1 LKLTTDTLGGLIGRI
16 GTLHWFST
24 IIVQSNAEMEKEE
37 YMDFDIDL
45 IYLWCDGNDPE
56 FIMEKNKYITGKESN
71 YGVQEQRF
79 FENDELRY
87 SIRSAMMYIPWIR
100 NIFIVTN
107 NQIPRWI
114 DANNPRIRIVNQS
127 DIIDDE
133 LNPVFNSAAIEF
145 NFYKIK
151 DLSEH
156 FIYANDD
163 MFVGKSLEKSFFFD
177 METGFPNIDVL
188 SSINCI
194 KDILIKN
201 NFSMILKS
209 NEYKNSDLYRKR
221 EILMNKFTY
230 EVFKDKDLIGF
241 STSHQFQAY
250 LKSALKEDV
259 TMPPF
264 NKIFKLGLKERFRG
278 KNFVPRIMIDLI
290 EGNKKRANLI
300 TRDRGIMYYTK
311 LDYLSV
317 FFDKPTLFCINEL
330 DNSKK
335 SELESILEQ
344 RFLNQRFNRANQ
356 FEILPPDYRITS
368 KITDLRRDKMI
379 SAEIL
384 KWLLLMS
391 FNLSVIIF
399 SVSFGRNYSRKIRE
413 ILTLIED
420 GRPIN
425 QEDCSG

>member
-1 LKLTTDTLGGLIGRI
+1 
-16 GTLHWFST
+16 
-24 IIVQSNAEMEKEE
+24 MEV
-37 YMDFDIDL
+37 YMDFDVDL

-56 FIMEKNKYITGKESN
+56 FIKERNKYITGKEFN

-79 FENDELRY
+79 LENDELRY
-87 SIRSAMMYIPWIR
+87 SIRSAMMYLPWIR

-107 NQIPRWI
+107 NQTPRWI
-114 DANNPRIRIVNQS
+114 DTNDPRIRIINQK
-127 DIIDDE
+127 DLVDE
-133 LNPVFNSAAIEF
+133 GLNPVFNSAAIEF
-145 NFYKIK
+145 GFYKIK

-163 MFVGKSLEKSFFFD
+163 MFVGKHLEKSFFFD
-177 METGFPNIDVL
+177 MKTGFPNIDVL
-188 SSINCI
+188 PSLNYM
-194 KDILIKN
+194 KDLIIENK
-201 NFSMILKS
+201 FSKLFKS
-209 NEYKNSDLYRKR
+209 NEYKDCDFYRKR

-230 EVFKDKDLIGF
+230 EVFKNEDLIGF

-250 LKSALKEDV
+250 LKSALNEDV
-259 TMPPF
+259 TTPPF
-264 NKIFKLGLKERFRG
+264 NKIFELNSKERFRG
-278 KNFVPRIMIDLI
+278 KNLVPRIMIDLI

-335 SELESILEQ
+335 SEIESILEQ
-344 RFLNQRFNRANQ
+344 SILNRRFKKASR

-368 KITDLRRDKMI
+368 KIRELRNNKN
-379 SAEIL
+379 SLVEIL
-384 KWLLLMS
+384 KCLALIS

-399 SVSFGRNYSRKIRE
+399 SLCLGKKFSIKIRE

-420 GRPIN
+420 GRPSR
-425 QEDCSG
+425 QDECCG